1 MATRAS
7 VSDFFEKQSLFPGL
21 NYLPIWK
28 LLKQAVILS
37 EWGPLD
43 CTCSLRSF
51 PTEMRF
57 HSKYSESASRFS
69 CLQLP
74 GAPVKN
80 ILLPIKIKIDGVNVD
95 KSKGE

>member
-1 MATRAS
+1 
-7 VSDFFEKQSLFPGL
+7 
-21 NYLPIWK
+21 
-28 LLKQAVILS
+28 
-37 EWGPLD
+37 
-43 CTCSLRSF
+43 
-51 PTEMRF
+51 MRF

-95 KSKGE
+95 KSRGVRRRIFEIGHKLKTDIVKLKLTSVSLDL